1 MTFNI
6 KESNFYLN
14 KKKVFVNSGEIHYF
28 RVRRELWDKHLE
40 AAREARLNRRQHL
53 RPLGMARIRGR
64 RF

>member
-40 AAREARLNRRQHL
+40 AAR
-53 RPLGMARIRGR
+53 RPA
-64 RF
+64 